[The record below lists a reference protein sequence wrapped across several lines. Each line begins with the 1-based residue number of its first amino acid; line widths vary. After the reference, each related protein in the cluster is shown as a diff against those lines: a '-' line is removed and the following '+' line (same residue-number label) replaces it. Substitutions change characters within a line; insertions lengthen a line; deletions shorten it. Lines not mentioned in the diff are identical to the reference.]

1 MLYSM
6 PIIHMGSCRRV
17 LSGYMGFL
25 RMGTFPVKIHL
36 SRRMSGVSAVHSKAS
51 LRLRSRQ
58 QLSVDVFP
66 ENFTKGLPLKMGEN
80 RTEDVKEKAFRW
92 CRKSLGG
99 AWNQISKEDLQIKPI
114 SGGLTNRLYLCSLPD
129 GTETEENEPFQVL
142 MRVYGEIA
150 QRNDYMLRN
159 SVIFALFS
167 EKKKGPK
174 LYGMYPEG
182 RIEEYIP
189 SRSLKRTELQ
199 NLKLSQ
205 TIAQKLAFFH
215 TLEMPLTKQPN
226 FLRKQMN
233 EWMVEVERILES
245 SSSHKPCP
253 LVRKLQSFQLRKE
266 LLELLSMMDKCSS
279 PVVFSH
285 NDLQEGNIL
294 LIEDELDDDKKLTVI
309 DWEYGSYNYRGFDFG
324 NHFCEWTCDYSV
336 EEYPYF
342 SYHPED
348 YPTVQR
354 QYDFFRD
361 YLLEQNKFLPEPLE
375 MSEDALKQL
384 YREANILAMT
394 SHFFW
399 ALWSIIQK
407 EISDIEFGYL
417 EYAVTRFE
425 GYFTK
430 KASNKKEGLI

>member
-1 MLYSM
+1 
-6 PIIHMGSCRRV
+6 
-17 LSGYMGFL
+17 
-25 RMGTFPVKIHL
+25 
-36 SRRMSGVSAVHSKAS
+36 
-51 LRLRSRQ
+51 
-58 QLSVDVFP
+58 
-66 ENFTKGLPLKMGEN
+66 MGEN